1 MTESLI
7 SSQFS
12 VLRQYGYA
20 QAKGVFTQDKVENL
34 RALLELYLKDQDTP
48 GRRLFGES
56 WARAREHALSARL
69 NDLMTQAFAES
80 GVTDLRDIKCIRATL
95 FDKTPG
101 TNWKVPWHQDL
112 TIPIQAE
119 PEDRDAIALRAFGPW
134 TNKDTIPHVQ
144 PPVHILERM
153 LAARIHL
160 DPCGL
165 DNGAL
170 RVLAG
175 SHRHGRL
182 DAAQI
187 KEWRGNADALVDCV
201 AEAGDVLLMQ
211 PLLLHASSPATN
223 PARRRVLHLEFAACD
238 LPSPLQWR
246 SF

>member
-1 MTESLI
+1 
-7 SSQFS
+7 
-12 VLRQYGYA
+12 
-20 QAKGVFTQDKVENL
+20 
-34 RALLELYLKDQDTP
+34 
-48 GRRLFGES
+48 
-56 WARAREHALSARL
+56 
-69 NDLMTQAFAES
+69 
-80 GVTDLRDIKCIRATL
+80 LRDIKCIRATL